1 MIHRKAPTSAI
12 VHPVQ
17 ALCHLARS
25 LPEFLAMKRHLV
37 DALIPA
43 LAFAVLLGAPL
54 AAGAQTAENPGEKIN
69 QLIVYGD
76 DPCPASTD
84 GSITVCARKDESE
97 RFRIPKPLRD
107 NPNDSVNQ
115 GWTQRVKAYERV
127 GAFGVNSCS
136 PVGAGGASGCMA
148 QLIDSSYAE
157 KKQASDVQFGK
168 LIEEERAKRLKTI
181 DTDSAAE
188 QARVEVLEKEYE
200 AKLQRERD
208 GTAQTGAPN
217 PSSPGAPWAIP
228 PRP

>member
-1 MIHRKAPTSAI
+1 MTRHSA
-12 VHPVQ
+12 
-17 ALCHLARS
+17 AA
-25 LPEFLAMKRHLV
+25 FA
-37 DALIPA
+37 PA
-43 LAFAVLLGAPL
+43 LALIALLGLQLP
-54 AAGAQTAENPGEKIN
+54 AAAQAQDNPTEKIN

-115 GWTQRVKAYERV
+115 GWTQRVKAYETV

-136 PVGAGGASGCMA
+136 PVGAGGATGCMS
-148 QLIDSSYAE
+148 QLINSAYAE
-157 KKQASDVQFGK
+157 KKQSSDVQFGK

-181 DTDSAAE
+181 DADTAAE

-200 AKLQRERD
+200 AKLKRERD
-208 GTAQTGAPN
+208 GEPAAAT
-217 PSSPGAPWAIP
+217 PSTSSASTPLATP
-228 PRP
+228 PQP